1 LKSLPAELDTKIGP
15 VLAPAGITPVTV
27 VASIT
32 FTEVKFLRPIFMTS
46 TPVMPVPVTVTVV
59 PTGPDDGDMP
69 VMNGPII
76 GLIVTPFDIA
86 TAICVG
92 VVDTGAVVSA
102 TKK

>member
-15 VLAPAGITPVTV
+15 VVAPAGITPVTV

-32 FTEVKFLRPIFMTS
+32 VTEVKFLRPIFMTS
-46 TPVMPVPVTVTVV
+46 TPVMPVPVIVTVV

-92 VVDTGAVVSA
+92 VLDTGAVVSA